1 MRREQP
7 VVFGLGARR
16 TSGGQSSGQ
25 RAPHSL
31 RCGSGRKARN
41 TGSAR
46 SGNPSGHRRRPFLAI
61 SNRGSH
67 VRALG
72 QHSLSHYRSCH
83 AAYDLKK
90 LRGKQIVRRINRT
103 RRYQPLPEGL
113 RAITALFVLTN
124 KAIKPLLATAQPL
137 RPTRGAQNPRAI
149 DAHYHAVR
157 VAMRGLFDELGV
169 AA

>member
-1 MRREQP
+1 LSCIDQCFIADDLLERLAVAAQVGKTKVGGIDLNKPRMQR
-7 VVFGLGARR
+7 VVQAVIALAASPDGFTTSQLTAR
-16 TSGGQSSGQ
+16 
-25 RAPHSL
+25 
-31 RCGSGRKARN
+31 
-41 TGSAR
+41 
-46 SGNPSGHRRRPFLAI
+46 
-61 SNRGSH
+61 

-72 QHSLSHYRSCH
+72 QHSQSHYRSCH